1 YNFILICFF
10 FQAEDGIR
18 DFHVTGVQTCA
29 LPISEQSLL
38 ELQKLNTYTERI
50 QKLSNNK
57 RETIILDKEHINLEN
72 FFTALVNKYEN
83 IEEKSVKINLSIKTT
98 QDTIY
103 ADLLHFANII
113 DNLVENAIKYAKERA
128 VQIDIHVSDERRK
141 LKISVKDNGL
151 GISEKDLPRIFQKFY
166 RSEN

>member
-1 YNFILICFF
+1 
-10 FQAEDGIR
+10 
-18 DFHVTGVQTCA
+18 
-29 LPISEQSLL
+29 
-38 ELQKLNTYTERI
+38 
-50 QKLSNNK
+50 
-57 RETIILDKEHINLEN
+57 EHINLEN

-83 IEEKSVKINLSIKTT
+83 IEEKSDKINLSIKTT

-166 RSEN
+166 RSENKNIKQKTRFGQGLKYIKELKEANEG